1 MELQLRGQLMA
12 EPQVARQQKQ
22 RTHRRGQPH
31 IPHMGLQQQA
41 QRQKQPGLQQI
52 GRTLQLFRQVDALRD
67 KRSSI
72 ERRAQQREQIPHQHD
87 KKQQFHICRPL
98 LRNLQHPV
106 QPDDCHRTSRQ
117 QDTR

>member
-1 MELQLRGQLMA
+1 
-12 EPQVARQQKQ
+12 
-22 RTHRRGQPH
+22 
-31 IPHMGLQQQA
+31 MGLQQQA

-52 GRTLQLFRQVDALRD
+52 GRTLQLSA
-67 KRSSI
+67 RSMRSEI
-72 ERRAQQREQIPHQHD
+72 NAAASNAVRSNVSRYRISTI
-87 KKQQFHICRPL
+87 KKQQFHICRQL